1 VVPKRELCEI
11 LQPRAEEIFGLVAND
26 LRKHGFDEPPR
37 GGVVLTGGGAQLD
50 GLLEMAEQ
58 IFDSGVR
65 YGVPQGLGGLVDVIS
80 SPAWACASG
89 LLLYG
94 RAAEQSEGRSRK
106 RAGFSVR
113 NVMGN
118 LRGMFQD
125 LL

>member
-1 VVPKRELCEI
+1 
-11 LQPRAEEIFGLVAND
+11 
-26 LRKHGFDEPPR
+26 
-37 GGVVLTGGGAQLD
+37 VVLTGGGAQLD

-58 IFDSGVR
+58 IFDASVR

-80 SPAWACASG
+80 SPAWSCASG

-94 RAAEQSEGRSRK
+94 RAAEQSEGRNRK

-113 NVMGN
+113 GVMGN